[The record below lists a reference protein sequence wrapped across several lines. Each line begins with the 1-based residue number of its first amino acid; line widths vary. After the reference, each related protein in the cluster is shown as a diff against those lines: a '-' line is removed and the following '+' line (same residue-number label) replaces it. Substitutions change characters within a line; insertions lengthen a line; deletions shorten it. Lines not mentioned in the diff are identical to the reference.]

1 MIELKV
7 GGMTCGGCIS
17 AVKRIVA
24 NVDDKAQV
32 DVDLSTKRVS
42 IASELPPAS
51 FAAALEQ
58 GGYPAFTSASSMA
71 AEGGCCGGARA

>member
-7 GGMTCGGCIS
+7 DGMTCGGCVS

-32 DVDLSTKRVS
+32 DVDLPTKRVS
-42 IASELPPAS
+42 IASDLPAAS

-58 GGYPAFTSASSMA
+58 GGYPSLTSTSTVA
-71 AEGGCCGGARA
+71 AKGGCCGGARA